1 MKFIINNHITY
12 EVEEQL
18 FYNLLKQENITVEDY
33 KKVVCNDFK
42 EMLESEIGTS
52 EQIKNVVIETD
63 IQIENNTDSYCP
75 ICAENIG
82 DEPFCSSC
90 GDVSGAKVGEYSLH
104 ERDYYIQKQIRV
116 FGKVE
121 IEPVNYLKGE

>member
-1 MKFIINNHITY
+1 MNITFKNQLDISIQLNCGMK
-12 EVEEQL
+12 E
-18 FYNLLKQENITVEDY
+18 YNLNPEQEVVLNIQDSDCMYVDTL
-33 KKVVCNDFK
+33 N
-42 EMLESEIGTS
+42 
-52 EQIKNVVIETD
+52 Q
-63 IQIENNTDSYCP
+63 NNTKDNKITTDSYCP